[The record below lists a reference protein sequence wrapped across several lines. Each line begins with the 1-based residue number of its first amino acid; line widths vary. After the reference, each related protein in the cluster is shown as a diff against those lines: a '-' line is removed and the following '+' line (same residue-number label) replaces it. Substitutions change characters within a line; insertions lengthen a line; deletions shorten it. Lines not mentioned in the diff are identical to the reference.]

1 MDARASYTSTENPF
15 GASVFETIV
24 VEILSFVIS
33 FYIYIY
39 LYLLIYFCKIKVEES
54 WVNLIK
60 LLLLN
65 LLNFV
70 RGLEFNRKIALN
82 FLSPPPSF
90 MFSRRNQRFRSLE
103 KFKRKKSRDYLKH
116 DLIIKSPLD
125 INSHRNVMSKLNRT

>member
-1 MDARASYTSTENPF
+1 MRRTRAPRTRL
-15 GASVFETIV
+15 GRVFSKRLLWKYY
-24 VEILSFVIS
+24 LSLFL
-33 FYIYIY
+33 FIYIY

-70 RGLEFNRKIALN
+70 RGLKFNRKIALN

-90 MFSRRNQRFRSLE
+90 IFSRRNQRFRSLE